1 MNVWDQDFWNG
12 SCLKYQGWVE
22 RTLSEMAVF
31 SFLEFFDNL
40 SKVGLEHFAFG
51 TSPSNEDSAVSISWI
66 FWISESECSRL
77 LVCTRKVNSRRCI
90 FMGFRE
96 KTRKDRKTVYI
107 FKVLDSLLSKQN
119 LKLTKINWY
128 DNLKI
133 KK

>member
-1 MNVWDQDFWNG
+1 MRSRFLEWQLLKISGVSKENIVRNG
-12 SCLKYQGWVE
+12 SVL
-22 RTLSEMAVF
+22 
-31 SFLEFFDNL
+31 FLEFLDNL

-77 LVCTRKVNSRRCI
+77 LICTRKVNSRRCI
-90 FMGFRE
+90 FMDFRE

>member
-1 MNVWDQDFWNG
+1 MRSRFLEWQLLKISGVSKENIVRNG
-12 SCLKYQGWVE
+12 SVL
-22 RTLSEMAVF
+22 
-31 SFLEFFDNL
+31 FLEFLDNL

-77 LVCTRKVNSRRCI
+77 LICTRKVNSRRCI
-90 FMGFRE
+90 FMDFRE

-107 FKVLDSLLSKQN
+107 FKVLDSLISKQN